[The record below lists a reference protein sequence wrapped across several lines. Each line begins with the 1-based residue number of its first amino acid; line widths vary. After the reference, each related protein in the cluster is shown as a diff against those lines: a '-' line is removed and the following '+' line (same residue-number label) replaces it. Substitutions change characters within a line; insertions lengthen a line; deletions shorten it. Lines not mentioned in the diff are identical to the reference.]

1 MLSICIPI
9 YNFDVTEL
17 VKSLLDEIKTQKL
30 RAEIILIDDASQDS
44 FRETNKA
51 LNVQNYIQLDQNI
64 GRSAIRNKFLEFV
77 HFDWLL
83 FLDCDGKVEGK
94 QFLAKYLNSIKN
106 DSASVFC
113 GGRHYPKH
121 CPSKSQKLSW
131 NYGKKRESKS
141 ALTRSKAPN
150 QSFMTNNFLIRKAI
164 FEQIQFDERIK
175 NYGHE
180 DTLFGIMLEEKR
192 IAVKHIENSILNGH
206 IETNEIFLNKTQQA
220 LENLK
225 LLLSYYENKGKL
237 TEHIG
242 LLAFVQ
248 RSKLRRSLIKMV
260 FKVFGN
266 TIKVLLKKGQ
276 GNVFL
281 FDTYRLGYFC
291 LLK

>member
-17 VKSLLDEIKTQKL
+17 VKSLDDEIKTQKL
-30 RAEIILIDDASQDS
+30 QVEIILIDDASHES
-44 FRETNKA
+44 FREINKA
-51 LNVQNYIQLDQNI
+51 LNVQNYVQLEQNI

-83 FLDCDGKVEGK
+83 FLDCDSKVEGK
-94 QFLAKYLNSIKN
+94 HFLSKYLNTIQN
-106 DSASVFC
+106 NSASVFC

-141 ALTRSKAPN
+141 ALARSKSPN
-150 QSFMTNNFLIRKAI
+150 KSFMTNNFLIRKAVLA
-164 FEQIQFDERIK
+164 QIQFDERIK

-180 DTLFGIMLEEKR
+180 DTLFGIMLEEKA
-192 IAVKHIENSILNGH
+192 IAIEHIENSILNGH
-206 IETNEIFLNKTQQA
+206 IETNEVFLKKTHQA

-225 LLLSYYENKGKL
+225 LIFAYYENKGKL
-237 TEHIG
+237 TEHIS
-242 LLAFVQ
+242 LMAFTQ
-248 RSKLRRSLIKMV
+248 RSKLRRSLLKMV
-260 FKVFGN
+260 FKIFGK
-266 TIKVLLKKGQ
+266 TIKALLTSGQ

-291 LLK
+291 SLK